1 MGAVVRS
8 EAEIRREF
16 VLWDERAE
24 DGDQWS
30 AAWAEALEW
39 VLS

>member
-8 EAEIRREF
+8 EREINEA
-16 VLWDERAE
+16 WKTMIEDAE
-24 DGDQWS
+24 DDDWT

>member
-8 EAEIRREF
+8 EAEISK
-16 VLWDERAE
+16 VLETMAVWAG
-24 DGDQWS
+24 GDKWS